1 MPTTTRLSTTG
12 QLILP
17 KELRDRHQWKP
28 GTEFEVVE
36 KGDAV
41 VLRPV
46 KRLPETTLDEIV
58 GSTGYEGPSRSL
70 KEMEEAI
77 EREARKHR

>member
-1 MPTTTRLSTTG
+1 MSITTLSTKG

-17 KELRDRHQWKP
+17 KELRERHQWEA
-28 GTEFEVVE
+28 GTQFEVLE
-36 KGDAV
+36 QGDAV

-46 KRLPETTLDEIV
+46 ERLPETTLDEIV
-58 GSTGYEGPSRSL
+58 IKYEGPTRSL